1 MGPSRRGFLY
11 LFTIQTRSLGQ
22 LRTDPPWHHVVDIA
36 PTVLE
41 VAGLPAPTSVNGTLQ
56 LPFEGVSFAYT
67 FNDGKAKDRHSTQY
81 FEIAGNRAIYRD
93 GWLARTI
100 HKAPWE
106 PQPRASVDKD
116 TWNLYDTRNDFS
128 LADDLAVQ
136 NPAMLKALQGLFMT
150 EAVKYH
156 VLPLDDRSIERLD
169 PAVAGRPDLMGA
181 RSSLSLYT
189 GMTGMMENTFINVK
203 NRSSSIAAEIEI
215 PQGGASGVIL
225 AQGGRFGGWSLY
237 LTEGKPS
244 YTYNWIGLARYTV
257 AAQDPVPAGKATI
270 TVDFAYDGGG
280 RGKGGSVTLS
290 VNGRKVAE
298 GRVDRTNAFLFST
311 DEGADV
317 GMDEDTPVAEVYQAG
332 AKSRFTGTINKVTIE
347 VR

>member
-1 MGPSRRGFLY
+1 VAALEEMGAMDNTLFIYIAGDNGASAEGGMNGTSNEMTFFNGVQETVADQLKFLATWGGPDTYPHFAAGWAVAGNTPFAYSKQVASDYGGTKNGMVVHWPKGITAKNEVRR
-11 LFTIQTRSLGQ
+11 Q
-22 LRTDPPWHHVVDIA
+22 WHHVVDIA

-150 EAVKYH
+150 EAV
-156 VLPLDDRSIERLD
+156 
-169 PAVAGRPDLMGA
+169 
-181 RSSLSLYT
+181 
-189 GMTGMMENTFINVK
+189 
-203 NRSSSIAAEIEI
+203 
-215 PQGGASGVIL
+215 
-225 AQGGRFGGWSLY
+225 
-237 LTEGKPS
+237 
-244 YTYNWIGLARYTV
+244 
-257 AAQDPVPAGKATI
+257 
-270 TVDFAYDGGG
+270 
-280 RGKGGSVTLS
+280 
-290 VNGRKVAE
+290 
-298 GRVDRTNAFLFST
+298 
-311 DEGADV
+311 
-317 GMDEDTPVAEVYQAG
+317 
-332 AKSRFTGTINKVTIE
+332 
-347 VR
+347 